1 MLQNNDNFN
10 NQVTSLIMS
19 ACQSNVK
26 LREEKKGY
34 IQDMIDLQDKLMTLK
49 VLGLT
54 SEQR

>member
-1 MLQNNDNFN
+1 MLQNNGNFN